1 MMTRTRSSW
10 MMKQQQY
17 VIGEDLDDDITERY
31 NYFYTDC

>member
-17 VIGEDLDDDITERY
+17 VISDDLDDDVTERY
-31 NYFYTDC
+31 KYFYADF